1 MAKVS
6 AGGFGDSGKRGKDL
20 QAKAV
25 PLRFETDGGNM
36 SDLFEQ
42 AKTRILDRI
51 ESPRDLLEFKLGA
64 ALKMERTV
72 LGMLDTLHDE
82 ARRDELKQQFHHHSD
97 ETRMQIQNIERS
109 FSLLGRDA
117 DEKPC
122 P

>member
-1 MAKVS
+1 
-6 AGGFGDSGKRGKDL
+6 
-20 QAKAV
+20 
-25 PLRFETDGGNM
+25 M

-82 ARRDELKQQFHHHSD
+82 ARRDELNISWTASTINHKSA
-97 ETRMQIQNIERS
+97 TR
-109 FSLLGRDA
+109 
-117 DEKPC
+117 
-122 P
+122 